1 MRQGE
6 TSSAQDDSLLRV
18 VSIFPGAN
26 KTSCLLNY
34 TSDHAILV
42 LPLHLQS
49 PMRILALVTLMFMLL
64 EPPSLKFYGVC
75 SSSPNCQSF
84 DCDLGVP
91 TIQLL
96 VTIALSFKPRHS
108 TLISQNFAR
117 ILAKTLLRVVLLVP
131 ARSMLLATS
140 QRH

>member
-1 MRQGE
+1 MYDLTYFLSKPCRWLCNYILNGRGLHRRSNSQ
-6 TSSAQDDSLLRV
+6 SLPWLC
-18 VSIFPGAN
+18 F
-26 KTSCLLNY
+26 KLL
-34 TSDHAILV
+34 
-42 LPLHLQS
+42 
-49 PMRILALVTLMFMLL
+49 RILALVTLMFMLL

-91 TIQLL
+91 TIQHYFL